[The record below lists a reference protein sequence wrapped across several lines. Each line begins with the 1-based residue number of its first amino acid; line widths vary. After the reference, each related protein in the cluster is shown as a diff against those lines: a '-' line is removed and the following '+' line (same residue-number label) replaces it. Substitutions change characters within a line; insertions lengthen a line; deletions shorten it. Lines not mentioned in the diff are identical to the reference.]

1 MSQNPPG
8 TASSSDYE
16 IIFDNA
22 LKAYKKKTGKDL
34 ASDPLLH
41 SLETC
46 NSPDSVLSL
55 LRLQIPGFDQ
65 SGSGDEKL
73 TKWVNPVVNV
83 LCNFATN
90 IGGAVS
96 LAYPPAGVIFT
107 GIASLLSAVLAV
119 DANKSALVDLFEHIE
134 NFFTRL
140 GIYIDI
146 PPTAE
151 MTDIIVK
158 VMVDVLLILA
168 LVTREIKQGKIKRF
182 MKKLVGRSDI
192 EDALRRFDKL
202 TQEESRMAAAQGL
215 RATHGVGDGMRVAI
229 NRMDAVLDG
238 GENVREELQQVA
250 RDVSDLAKDA
260 KRNQLRQDL
269 AKWLSP
275 PDPFINFNTA
285 DHSRHKGTA
294 EWFTQSSVF
303 KNWKESNSLLW
314 VHGKPGSGK
323 SVLTSAIIQD
333 IKSVCNTTTGHVAF
347 FLFDFKDIGN
357 NQSDDFYNV
366 LLCFYSD
373 HQRGSQQPSIGA
385 LTQCLEDMLRVAE
398 SLPIYLI
405 IDALDE
411 CPNTTGI
418 LSPRDEVLALVEG
431 LVKLNLRNL
440 RLCVTS
446 RPETDI
452 RTSLEP
458 LASTP
463 NSISIHD
470 ENGQKKDIVDFVCS
484 VVYSDKKIQR
494 WREEDKHLVIKTLS
508 DKADGMFRWVFCQLE
523 TLRHCLPPSVPRIL
537 AELPET
543 LDETYERI
551 LRETPKTNRVHA
563 HRLLQ
568 CLTVAVRPLAVEEL
582 TEVLAINFD
591 AAEGIPKLNENFRWA
606 DQEQA
611 VLSACSS
618 LVAIVEDGTSRRVQF
633 SHFSVKEFLTSER
646 LAVSA
651 VDVLR
656 GHHIRLEPA
665 HTIMAQA
672 CLSVLLRLDHHMDK
686 ETILSYPLAKYA
698 GNCFVDHV
706 KFGDVLSHINDGLDD
721 LLDPDQPHYN
731 TWLWLRGGDWVSTC
745 YVWHS
750 GPESYPGETLS
761 DQSNPKHP
769 VPIY

>member
-1 MSQNPPG
+1 
-8 TASSSDYE
+8 
-16 IIFDNA
+16 
-22 LKAYKKKTGKDL
+22 
-34 ASDPLLH
+34 
-41 SLETC
+41 
-46 NSPDSVLSL
+46 
-55 LRLQIPGFDQ
+55 
-65 SGSGDEKL
+65 
-73 TKWVNPVVNV
+73 
-83 LCNFATN
+83 
-90 IGGAVS
+90 
-96 LAYPPAGVIFT
+96 
-107 GIASLLSAVLAV
+107 
-119 DANKSALVDLFEHIE
+119 
-134 NFFTRL
+134 
-140 GIYIDI
+140 
-146 PPTAE
+146 
-151 MTDIIVK
+151 
-158 VMVDVLLILA
+158 
-168 LVTREIKQGKIKRF
+168 
-182 MKKLVGRSDI
+182 
-192 EDALRRFDKL
+192 
-202 TQEESRMAAAQGL
+202 
-215 RATHGVGDGMRVAI
+215 
-229 NRMDAVLDG
+229 
-238 GENVREELQQVA
+238 
-250 RDVSDLAKDA
+250 
-260 KRNQLRQDL
+260 
-269 AKWLSP
+269 
-275 PDPFINFNTA
+275 
-285 DHSRHKGTA
+285 
-294 EWFTQSSVF
+294 
-303 KNWKESNSLLW
+303 
-314 VHGKPGSGK
+314 
-323 SVLTSAIIQD
+323 
-333 IKSVCNTTTGHVAF
+333 
-347 FLFDFKDIGN
+347 
-357 NQSDDFYNV
+357 
-366 LLCFYSD
+366 
-373 HQRGSQQPSIGA
+373 
-385 LTQCLEDMLRVAE
+385 
-398 SLPIYLI
+398 
-405 IDALDE
+405 
-411 CPNTTGI
+411 
-418 LSPRDEVLALVEG
+418 
-431 LVKLNLRNL
+431 
-440 RLCVTS
+440 
-446 RPETDI
+446 
-452 RTSLEP
+452 
-458 LASTP
+458 
-463 NSISIHD
+463 
-470 ENGQKKDIVDFVCS
+470 
-484 VVYSDKKIQR
+484 
-494 WREEDKHLVIKTLS
+494 
-508 DKADGMFRWVFCQLE
+508 
-523 TLRHCLPPSVPRIL
+523 VPRIL